1 MRAPKSHRAA
11 AVVIGLDSITGLQTA
26 RLLATRGVEVIAL
39 AGDRSHFACRTRVC
53 RRIIFGPTSG
63 DGLIERL
70 ASLRETV
77 DVDPALIPCSDA
89 AVTTLSD
96 RRDRLSGYAYAL
108 PDRQVVATMM
118 DKARFH
124 RYAEAMGLPVP
135 RTVVLADLADARA
148 AAGDLRYPAVLKPAS
163 KGPTWHRHTREK
175 AYLVHDER
183 ELLARYRTCA
193 AWSTTLLA
201 QEWIPG
207 PETNHFTCNC
217 YFDRNSVPLVTFVSR
232 KLRQW
237 PPRTGTGC
245 LSEEVRNDDV
255 LRETLRLFA
264 GIQYQGFGYLELKAD
279 ERTGRLSIVEP
290 NIGRPTGRSAIAEAG
305 GVELLYTAYCDLVG
319 LPLPA
324 ARTQRYVGAKWIY
337 ARQDLQSA
345 LHYWRRRELG
355 IRPWWRSLRGRKVDA
370 VFSRSDPLPFAAD
383 LVRVAQRA
391 WRRAVVGSDAR
402 PTELR
407 DA

>member
-1 MRAPKSHRAA
+1 MRTPISKAAA

-26 RLLATRGVEVIAL
+26 RLLAARGVEVVAL
-39 AGDRSHFACRTRVC
+39 ARDRAHFACRTRVC
-53 RRIIFGPTSG
+53 SRIIIGPTSG
-63 DGLIERL
+63 DGLMARL
-70 ASLRETV
+70 AILRETV

-89 AVTTLSD
+89 AVATLSEH
-96 RRDRLSGYAYAL
+96 RDRLSGYAYAL
-108 PDRQVVATMM
+108 PDHQVVATLM

-124 RYAEAMGLPVP
+124 LYAEGAGLPVP
-135 RTVVLADLADARA
+135 RTFVLDGPADAQA
-148 AAGDLRYPAVLKPAS
+148 AAGRLQYPALLKPAA
-163 KGPTWHRHTREK
+163 KGAAWHRHTREK
-175 AYLVHDER
+175 AYFVHDER
-183 ELLARYRTCA
+183 ELLARYRSCA
-193 AWSTTLLA
+193 DWSTTLIA

-207 PETNHFTCNC
+207 PETNHYTCNC
-217 YFDRNSVPLVTFVSR
+217 YFDRDSVPIVTFVSR

-255 LRETLRLFA
+255 VRETLRLFA
-264 GIQYQGFGYLELKAD
+264 GVQYRGLGYLELKAD

-324 ARTQRYVGAKWIY
+324 ARVQRYAGAKWIY

-345 LHYWRRRELG
+345 VYYWRRGELG
-355 IRPWWRSLRGRKVDA
+355 VGTWLHSLRGKKVDA
-370 VFSRSDPLPFAAD
+370 VFSRSDPRPFAAD
-383 LVRVAQRA
+383 LVRVARRA
-391 WRRAVVGSDAR
+391 WRRALGRREPGRIESGDA
-402 PTELR
+402 
-407 DA
+407 